1 VYQACPAVVPIRPE
15 ADMRTPR
22 PVRAALVT
30 LAVATLV
37 TLSVAA
43 AGPAQAGGP
52 TSVLLVAPGGGG
64 TAALYYD
71 DAEYDELT
79 RLLGDGA
86 DPAASGGRA
95 EEDHAT
101 GSQVN
106 VTWLIHDVMVWRVDR
121 IYVGA
126 PGGPWVGT
134 QVSFGSDVMSAP
146 LSWHRPA
153 EPKALV
159 ALLERLGVDAGSGGE
174 AADPQQEPV
183 RAAAAPSPAPSA
195 TAAAAV
201 PREAGPSAGVRWLL
215 VAGAFLAGVA
225 VSAVW
230 TRRLSRRVP
239 AGPADQPPA
248 SPDDQA
254 DRDQPDWSSV
264 EELAS
269 RH

>member
-1 VYQACPAVVPIRPE
+1 
-15 ADMRTPR
+15 MRTAR

-30 LAVATLV
+30 LAVATLA
-37 TLSVAA
+37 TLSVA

-71 DAEYDELT
+71 DPEYDELT
-79 RLLGDGA
+79 RLLGDGGSPGGA
-86 DPAASGGRA
+86 TGGRA
-95 EEDHAT
+95 EEDHAS

-134 QVSFGSDVMSAP
+134 QVSFGPDVLTVP
-146 LSWHRPA
+146 VSWHRPA
-153 EPKALV
+153 GPKALV
-159 ALLERLGVDAGSGGE
+159 ALLDRLGVGTGPGGA
-174 AADPQQEPV
+174 AADPQQEPEP
-183 RAAAAPSPAPSA
+183 AAAAPSPAASTP
-195 TAAAAV
+195 AAADV
-201 PREAGPSAGVRWLL
+201 PREAGTNGGAWWLL

-225 VSAVW
+225 ISAVG
-230 TRRLSRRVP
+230 TRRLSQRVRP
-239 AGPADQPPA
+239 GPADQPPA
-248 SPDDQA
+248 SAGEQA
-254 DRDQPDWSSV
+254 DMGRPDWTSA

-269 RH
+269 RR